1 MRELKCFSELRGS
14 HAHRLFEQA
23 HEVYVILIAAR
34 LGNSGYGHIGGREQ
48 IFGVSDAAGAH
59 VRGDICA
66 KEGVIEMLDVR
77 AVQVYFLADP
87 VYIPIVLR

>member
-23 HEVYVILIAAR
+23 HEVYVILIAACR
-34 LGNSGYGHIGGREQ
+34 GHGGYGHVGGGEQ
-48 IFGVSDAAGAH
+48 IFGMTDTAGTH

-77 AVQVYFLADP
+77 AVQVHFLADP